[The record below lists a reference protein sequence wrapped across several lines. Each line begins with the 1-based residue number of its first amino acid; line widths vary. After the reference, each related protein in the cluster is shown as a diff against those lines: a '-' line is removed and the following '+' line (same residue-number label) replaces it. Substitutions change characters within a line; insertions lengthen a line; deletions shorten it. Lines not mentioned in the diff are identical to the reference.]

1 MDSKPFT
8 VPNDRAP
15 DAAFVRCYATL
26 IAQDARWL
34 TGLRRPDGRLYLTT
48 DTAHYSYTLNGKNS
62 QASA

>member
-15 DAAFVRCYATL
+15 DAAFVRCYQQL
-26 IAQDARWL
+26 IAQDPRWL
-34 TGLRRPDGRLYLTT
+34 TGLRRPDGRLYLEPPKVST
-48 DTAHYSYTLNGKNS
+48 SPIVISKNS